1 MTPVGWLLGWFLPG
15 CGVAGAAGLAPE
27 QPVDFTRLD
36 RRKPNQALVAGVGS
50 ALHPDLASP
59 IFPVSAAR
67 LLQIIQ
73 DIATRRKRTV
83 LAARFGDPPQ
93 LCFVARSFW
102 CNFPDVIVAQA
113 VPGGAERCHL
123 LLYSRSV
130 YGYADFGVNRRR
142 VSAWV
147 AAAEHAAKADAAKAD
162 AARED
167 AREAE
172 GFRPA

>member
-1 MTPVGWLLGWFLPG
+1 MTPVGWVFGRFLPA
-15 CGVAGAAGLAPE
+15 CGVAGAADLAPDR
-27 QPVDFTRLD
+27 PVDFTRLN
-36 RRKPNQALVAGVGS
+36 RRKPNQALVAAVGS

-67 LLQIIQ
+67 LLQIIE
-73 DIATRRKRTV
+73 AVAARRKRTV
-83 LAARFGDPPQ
+83 LARRFDEPAQ

-102 CNFPDVIVAQA
+102 CNFPDVIIAQA
-113 VPGGAERCHL
+113 VPDGAECCHL
-123 LLYSRSV
+123 LLYSHSV

-147 AAAEHAAKADAAKAD
+147 AAAEDAAN

-167 AREAE
+167 ARKAE
-172 GFRPA
+172 GFHPA